1 MFFLT
6 KRVEELEAEGNKNM
20 ATFEQNT
27 NETIEKIVR
36 NLDTI
41 TNSIVD
47 LYGKIE
53 ELNKS
58 VERIEKLTATEEKE
72 SQSEFN
78 YEVCYFCGGSGVV
91 MVDDYI
97 GGSYAKACPDCRGTG
112 KIKIK
117 GDV

>member
-1 MFFLT
+1 
-6 KRVEELEAEGNKNM
+6 M

-27 NETIEKIVR
+27 NEIIEKIVG
-36 NLDTI
+36 NLNAI
-41 TNSIVD
+41 TDCIKD
-47 LYGKIE
+47 LYEKIE

-72 SQSEFN
+72 SQTDLN
-78 YEVCYFCGGSGVV
+78 EVVCDFCGGSGVV

-112 KIKIK
+112 KIKR
-117 GDV
+117 

>member
-1 MFFLT
+1 
-6 KRVEELEAEGNKNM
+6 M
-20 ATFEQNT
+20 ATFEQNIM
-27 NETIEKIVR
+27 ETIEKIISS
-36 NLDTI
+36 LDTI
-41 TNSIVD
+41 SKSIVE
-47 LYGKIE
+47 LYGKVD

-58 VERIEKLTATEEKE
+58 IERIEKLTATEEKE

-112 KIKIK
+112 KIKMK